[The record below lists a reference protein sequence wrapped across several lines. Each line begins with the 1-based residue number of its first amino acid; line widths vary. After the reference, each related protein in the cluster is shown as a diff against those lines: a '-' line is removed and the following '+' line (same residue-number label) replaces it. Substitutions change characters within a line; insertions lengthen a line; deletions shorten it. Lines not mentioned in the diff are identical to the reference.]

1 MKKIFTFAGLL
12 CVSVSMYAQSVK
24 ISGVVSDDMGPAAG
38 ATVKV
43 KGAKT
48 GTITD
53 LDGRYTINADKGDI
67 LVFSY
72 VGAKTV
78 EKKVEGN
85 VLDVLL
91 AADVRDIDEVVVTAI
106 GIKQEKKKLGYT
118 TQQVDGAEIA
128 AAGNLNPG
136 ASLQG
141 EVAGLTVSIPSG
153 MFQSPTFSLRGK
165 TPLIVLDGVPIES
178 DLFDLSSENIASV
191 NVLKGTAASAL
202 YGARGRNGAIMIT
215 TKQADKEGVEIK
227 FSTKNMVQAGF
238 TAFPETQH
246 EYGSGSKGEYA
257 FWDGEGGGIS
267 DDDMQWGP
275 KLDVGNMAPQWNSP
289 IRDKVTGETIPWWG
303 SVKGTIYD
311 DQSRYER
318 VPMPLVSHDN
328 IGDFLETGFI
338 TNNTL
343 SLSYKGEKARVY
355 VLGQY
360 AYQKGQAPTTSLQNG
375 GLNIN
380 SSFNITDKLTL
391 DAMMNYNMVY
401 TPNYPDYGYH
411 PSNYMYNIIEWMGD
425 DVDGKELEK
434 HQWVPG
440 MEGYKQA
447 NYNYAWYNNPYF
459 AIMQS
464 RRKQR
469 RNVLTGQLRLNYQ
482 ILPELSVM
490 GRVSMRSNRNLT
502 EHETP
507 KSYMNYSDSREG
519 GYKVWN
525 ESQDNVDAD
534 VLLTYTKSLM
544 SDINFTVNAG
554 SSVFYRRYRND
565 YASTDGLNVPG
576 VYSLNNS
583 TGSIITFDA
592 DNPLWGSR
600 SEKEIRSVYGSV
612 NIDLSKYAYL
622 SATARNDWSS
632 TIATGNNSY
641 FYPSVAISSVI
652 SDYVKMPKFIDY
664 LKVMASWA
672 TVSSDLDPYQIL
684 QVYNKENYWGS
695 NPVMSYPSALV
706 NYDIKP
712 EKTTSWEVGLSTSF
726 FGRVSLDFSYYRNI
740 DTNQILDMLI
750 SQASG
755 FNSRKI
761 NGNKYTTNGFEF
773 MASVKAI
780 DTKDFKWDFDLNAS
794 HSVRKLTEI
803 YGGEEYFGNLRE
815 GERAD
820 AFYATVWQRDP
831 SGTVIVD
838 ANGQPL
844 ADPYQRNVGHYE
856 PDVRLGMQNRF
867 KYKDFTLTINMN
879 AAIGGL
885 MFSNLSPK
893 LWWGGK
899 HPNSTM
905 YRDEEYANRDAEG
918 NPIPVYVPNAVTV
931 VSGEATYDTHGN
943 IISDTRVFKKFDK
956 AVDWQSWCQN
966 YPYQATVT
974 DKMDKFFANTF
985 SRTYLKI
992 SQIALSYDFKKHLP
1006 KDGLVKGLTA
1016 TVFCNNAALWAK
1028 APWVDPDI
1036 SGDTGENDGSNDPT
1050 GRYVGFG
1057 VNLTF

>member
-1 MKKIFTFAGLL
+1 MKKIFTFAGML
-12 CVSVSMYAQSVK
+12 CVSVSMYAQSIK
-24 ISGVVSDDMGPAAG
+24 ISGVVTDEMGPVMG
-38 ATVKV
+38 ASVMV
-43 KGAKT
+43 KGTKT
-48 GTITD
+48 GTVTD
-53 LDGRYTINADKGDI
+53 VNGRYTISADKDAV

-72 VGAKTV
+72 VGTNPVEKTV
-78 EKKVEGN
+78 KGTV
-85 VLDVLL
+85 VDAYLSSDVQS
-91 AADVRDIDEVVVTAI
+91 INEVVVTAI

-118 TQQVDGAEIA
+118 TQQVEGADIA
-128 AAGNLNPG
+128 AAGNLNAA

-153 MFQSPTFSLRGK
+153 MFQTPTFSLRGK
-165 TPLIVLDGVPIES
+165 SPLIVLDGVPIES

-215 TKQADKEGVEIK
+215 TKRAEKEGIEIN
-227 FSTKNMVQAGF
+227 FSTKDMIQAGY

-246 EYGSGSKGEYA
+246 EFGSGSKGQYA

-275 KLDVGNMAPQWNSP
+275 RLDVGNMAPQWNSP

-303 SVKGTIYD
+303 SVKGTKYD

-328 IGDFLETGFI
+328 IGDFLETGII

-380 SSFNITDKLTL
+380 TSFDITDRLTL
-391 DAMMNYNMVY
+391 DAMLNYNMVY
-401 TPNYPDYGYH
+401 SPNYPDYGYH
-411 PSNYMYNIIEWMGD
+411 PANYMYNIIEWMGD
-425 DVDGKELEK
+425 DVDGKELEA

-447 NYNYAWYNNPYF
+447 SYNYAWYNNPYF

-464 RRKQR
+464 SRSER

-502 EHETP
+502 EHKTP
-507 KSYMNYSDSREG
+507 KSYMRYSDSREG

-525 ESQDNVDAD
+525 VSQDNVDAD
-534 VLLTYTKSLM
+534 VLLTYTKSLL
-544 SDINFTVNAG
+544 SDINLTVNAG

-583 TGSIITFDA
+583 TGSIITFDSE
-592 DNPLWGSR
+592 NPLWGSR
-600 SEKEIRSVYGSV
+600 SQKEIRSVYGSV
-612 NIDLSKYAYL
+612 NIDLSKYAYI

-652 SDYVKMPKFIDY
+652 SDYVKLPKFIDY

-672 TVSSDLDPYQIL
+672 TVSSDLDPYQIQ
-684 QVYNKENYWGS
+684 QVYTKETNWGNNS
-695 NPVMSYPSALV
+695 VMSYPSALV

-755 FNSRKI
+755 FDSRKI
-761 NGNKYTTNGFEF
+761 NGNTYTTNGIEV

-780 DTKDFKWDFDLNAS
+780 DTKDFKWDFNLNAS

-803 YGGEEYFGNLRE
+803 YGGEGYFGNLRV
-815 GERAD
+815 GDRAD
-820 AFYATVWQRDP
+820 AFYTEVWQRDP
-831 SGTVIVD
+831 NGTVIVD

-844 ADPYQRNVGHYE
+844 ADPYERNVGHYE
-856 PDVRLGMQNRF
+856 PNVRLGMQNKF
-867 KYKDFTLTINMN
+867 KYKDFTLTINLN
-879 AAIGGL
+879 GAIGGL
-885 MFSNLSPK
+885 IFSNLSPK

-905 YRDEEYANRDAEG
+905 YRDQEYANRDAKG

-931 VSGEATYDTHGN
+931 VSGEVTYDTHGN
-943 IISDTRVFKKFDK
+943 VIKDTRVFKKFDK

-966 YPYQATVT
+966 YPYMATVT
-974 DKMDKFFANTF
+974 DEMDEFFANTF

-992 SQIALSYDFKKHLP
+992 SQIALSYDFKKMLP
-1006 KDGLVKGLTA
+1006 QDSPIKGLTG
-1016 TVFCNNAALWAK
+1016 TVFCNNAALWSK
-1028 APWVDPDI
+1028 APWIDPDI
-1036 SGDTGENDGSNDPT
+1036 SGDSSDNDGSSDPT
-1050 GRYVGFG
+1050 ARYIGIG
-1057 VNLTF
+1057 VNMTF